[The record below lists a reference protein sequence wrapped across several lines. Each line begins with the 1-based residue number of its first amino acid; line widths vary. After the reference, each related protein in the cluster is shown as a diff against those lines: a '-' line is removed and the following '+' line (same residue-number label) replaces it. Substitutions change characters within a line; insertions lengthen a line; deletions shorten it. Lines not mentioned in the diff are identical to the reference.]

1 MASTTMRHICTM
13 FILIT
18 VIVVLTVPLSV
29 YAQKAQNPGDL
40 VSWKLTGHYS
50 KPKIDSIFTPGFIN
64 NLLPK
69 VDGESMIPGPAENA
83 VNAYLVE
90 YRTTNTDG
98 NVVLTSGVL
107 LVPDPVSGQLPLLSY
122 QHGTILDRKKS
133 PSYLSACTETI
144 LMLYIFAAHGYV
156 VSMPDYIGEGRST
169 IMHTYLI
176 AGYEASASLDMLKA
190 SKQLCSKL
198 GVALSDKLFLAGYSQ
213 GGHSTMALQRLLEKE
228 HRADFPVTASAPMA
242 GPYNLY
248 YLWSAWIDRPCGLS
262 SAVMARM
269 VLAYDKAYN
278 LKMPMWKVFRPPYD
292 RYVAALLDGNHR
304 DEEIFS
310 RLPANPT
317 ALFTESFLKKV
328 SEGNHPFYRAM
339 KSNNTYEWYPEAPT
353 ILYHGRKDDVVPYE
367 VSEIAYYYMKHRC
380 NQVQMCNVGDFTH
393 MTAVF
398 PAFLEVKRWFDG
410 YTK

>member
-1 MASTTMRHICTM
+1 MTSLDIPRICI
-13 FILIT
+13 ILILMA
-18 VIVVLTVPLSV
+18 VISFAPLPVSAKEAPVP
-29 YAQKAQNPGDL
+29 GEL
-40 VSWKLTGHYS
+40 VSWKLIGHYS

-83 VNAYLVE
+83 VNACLVE
-90 YRTTNTDG
+90 YRTTTTDG
-98 NVVLTSGVL
+98 NVVIASGVL
-107 LVPDPVSGQLPLLSY
+107 LVPEHASGPLPLLSY

-133 PSYLSACTETI
+133 PSYLNACTETV

-169 IMHTYLI
+169 AMHTYLV

-228 HRADFPVTASAPMA
+228 HRTDFPVTASAPMA

-248 YLWSAWIDRPCGLS
+248 YLWSKWIDRPCDLS

-269 VLAYDKAYN
+269 VLAYDKVYN
-278 LKMPMWKVFRPPYD
+278 LKMPMGKVFRPPYD
-292 RYVAALLDGNHR
+292 RHVASILDGNHR
-304 DEEIFS
+304 DEEIYS
-310 RLPANPT
+310 RLPHNPT
-317 ALFTESFLKKV
+317 KLFTQKFLKEV
-328 SEGNHPFYRAM
+328 SDGAHPFYRVM
-339 KSNNTYEWYPEAPT
+339 KTNNTYEWYPEAPT

-367 VSEIAYYYMKHRC
+367 VSKIAYYYMKHRC

-398 PAFLEVKRWFDG
+398 PAFLAVKRWFDG